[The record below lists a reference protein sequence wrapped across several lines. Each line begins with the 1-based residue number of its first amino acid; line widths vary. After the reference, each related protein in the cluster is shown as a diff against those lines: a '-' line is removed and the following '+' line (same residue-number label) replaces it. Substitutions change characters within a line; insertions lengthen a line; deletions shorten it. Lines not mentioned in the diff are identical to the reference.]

1 VAAYGIIEKAKG
13 LRVTCHVPIIE
24 TMKRLLAVWMFFRIM
39 ALWAQDLAIAEDDMR
54 IEQRVDGGFHLFIR
68 KKPDI
73 ASVLL
78 VESTRDST
86 FQEANY
92 AYRAAEWN
100 AVNGDEIRLL
110 DGKPL
115 PKESGIYS
123 LISSSPQYHPEL
135 GEAFHIYIP
144 YILYY
149 GYPYT
154 RNGEIYVVDGT
165 YFNIRSFARLYG
177 DYGGGFRDNPFVLRV
192 TQRPLDGP
200 PEGNYMKDTVESF
213 TAIAR
218 DGGSE
223 PVYALGAGDLVER
236 IRGILEEEQGKTLD
250 LVICL
255 DTTNS
260 MRDDLAAVREKL
272 IPMLRELLPAFTDF
286 RTGMV
291 LYRDYREEYLTRVI
305 PFTRD
310 FNQFQRSLNTVRAG
324 GGKDIPEAVYEALYE
339 AAIQFPWEAES
350 KLIILIGDAPPHP
363 RPRGKIRADMVNQA
377 AAERGLRVHPIIL
390 PQ

>member
-1 VAAYGIIEKAKG
+1 
-13 LRVTCHVPIIE
+13 
-24 TMKRLLAVWMFFRIM
+24 MFFRIA
-39 ALWAQDLAIAEDDMR
+39 ALWVQDLSIVQEDLR

-78 VESTRDST
+78 VESTRDRT

-92 AYRAAEWN
+92 AYRAPDWN

-123 LISSSPQYHPEL
+123 LISSSPQYDAEL

-144 YILYY
+144 YILHY

-192 TQRPLDGP
+192 TQRPLEGP
-200 PEGNYMKDTVESF
+200 PEGNYMKNTVDSF
-213 TAIAR
+213 SAIAR
-218 DGGSE
+218 DGGGDA
-223 PVYALGAGDLVER
+223 VYALGAGDLTGV
-236 IRGILEEEQGKTLD
+236 IRGLLDQERGKKLD
-250 LVICL
+250 VVLCL

-260 MRDDLAAVREKL
+260 MKDDVTAIRDQL
-272 IPMLRELLPAFTDF
+272 IPMLRERLSAFAEF
-286 RTGMV
+286 RIGMV
-291 LYRDYREEYLTRVI
+291 LFRDYSDEYLTRLI
-305 PFTRD
+305 PFTSD
-310 FNQFQRSLNTVRAG
+310 FVQFQRSLNAVRAG

-339 AAIQFPWEAES
+339 AAVRFQWEAES

-363 RPRGKIRADMVNQA
+363 RPRGKITADMVNRA
-377 AAERGLRVHPIIL
+377 AAERGLRVHTVIL